1 MSVEKNNCA
10 GKWKDGNCTMKQE
23 SEEKTI
29 KELFQRLKQEDER
42 RASSFADSWAA
53 ARSRL
58 ESRGRFVRAQALN
71 WRRWSLAAVTA
82 ILIAFGF
89 IVYRAI
95 QNKPQKTNGV
105 VTVKESPK
113 ADAVIT
119 EKPAAPELSVES
131 KEQDV
136 KKKRAPR
143 PLRHNRS
150 LIAEPIITDSMPVY
164 EKRGEY
170 ATDFVPLSYGG
181 AQKPMES
188 GEVIRLE
195 MPRSALI
202 AFGLPVDVEHADT
215 PVKAELLLGE
225 DGMARAIRFLR

>member
-1 MSVEKNNCA
+1 
-10 GKWKDGNCTMKQE
+10 MKQE
-23 SEEKTI
+23 PEEKTI

-42 RASSFADSWAA
+42 SAPSFADSWAA

-58 ESRGRFVRAQALN
+58 ETRGQSIRAQASN
-71 WRRWSLAAVTA
+71 WPRWSLAAVVA

-89 IVYRAI
+89 IVYRVI
-95 QNKPQKTNGV
+95 QNEPQK
-105 VTVKESPK
+105 
-113 ADAVIT
+113 ADRVIT
-119 EKPAAPELSVES
+119 EKAPAPKPSAEP
-131 KEQDV
+131 KEQVV
-136 KKKRAPR
+136 KEKLGPRLGSRAPR
-143 PLRHNRS
+143 PKRHNRPRLNVP
-150 LIAEPIITDSMPVY
+150 LITYSMPVY
-164 EKRGEY
+164 EKRAEY

-181 AQKPMES
+181 VQKPMES

-202 AFGLPVDVEHADT
+202 AFGLPVNVEHADA